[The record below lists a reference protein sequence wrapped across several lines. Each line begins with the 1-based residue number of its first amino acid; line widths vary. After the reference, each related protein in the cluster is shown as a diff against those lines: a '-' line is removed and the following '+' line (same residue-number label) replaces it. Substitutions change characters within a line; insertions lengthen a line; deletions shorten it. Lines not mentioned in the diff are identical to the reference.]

1 MVAAASVI
9 LGLTHLLLWLKMPQP
24 TVYLLSSLMA
34 FSAGAGAMLELG
46 MMFTASLDTYRVLIR
61 LENISIGMI
70 LVPMVWFVYI
80 YFGIGRR
87 WLATVIT
94 LLWCAGL
101 LANLFSAHSLTF
113 NDITALERHMT
124 FWGEYFTV
132 PVGSEN
138 PWKYLADIASILIII
153 YIADASIR
161 LWRRGK
167 RQRALTTGGGMLFFI
182 IAAGVHTPLVFRA
195 RDWCFPGARKLD
207 TGRLSGSGF
216 LHC

>member
-1 MVAAASVI
+1 
-9 LGLTHLLLWLKMPQP
+9 
-24 TVYLLSSLMA
+24 MA
-34 FSAGAGAMLELG
+34 FSAGAGAILELG

-80 YFGIGRR
+80 YFGTGRR

-101 LANLFSAHSLTF
+101 LANLFSAHSLTI
-113 NDITALERHMT
+113 NDVTALERHTT

-138 PWKYLADIASILIII
+138 PWKYLVDITSILIII
-153 YIADASIR
+153 YVADASLR

-167 RQRALTTGGGMLFFI
+167 RQRALVIGGGFFYLSR
-182 IAAGVHTPLVFRA
+182 P
-195 RDWCFPGARKLD
+195 PGYIHP
-207 TGRLSGSGF
+207 S
-216 LHC
+216 